1 MAKHVGPTL
10 KVNEHSEE
18 KGSVDL
24 LDIIYAK
31 GCL

>member
-1 MAKHVGPTL
+1 MAKHLGPTL

-24 LDIIYAK
+24 LYIIYAK
-31 GCL
+31 GC